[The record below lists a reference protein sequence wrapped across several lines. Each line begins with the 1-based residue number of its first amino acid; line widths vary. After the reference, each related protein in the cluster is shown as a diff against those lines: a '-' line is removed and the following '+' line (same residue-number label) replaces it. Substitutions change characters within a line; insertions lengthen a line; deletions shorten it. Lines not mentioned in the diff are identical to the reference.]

1 MTGSTTKPM
10 TTKKILLIV
19 GGVVVALGLVV
30 AVFVGGIVGLALYG
44 VGNSEAAAKAKEFLR
59 TSEKLKQ
66 DIGEVKDFGSII
78 TGSVNASDTNGQAT
92 LNLKVIGVQETVNA
106 SVNLVYGNQG
116 DWRVISAS
124 YVNKDGQTID
134 LLDPYD
140 TKIPVPLLIA

>member
-1 MTGSTTKPM
+1 M

-19 GGVVVALGLVV
+19 GGVVIALGLVV
-30 AVFVGGIVGLALYG
+30 ALFVGGIVGLALYS
-44 VGNSEAAAKAKEFLR
+44 VGNSEAAANAKEFLR

-78 TGSVNASDTNGQAT
+78 TGSVNVSDANGQAT
-92 LNLKVIGVQETVNA
+92 LNLKVIGAEETVNA
-106 SVNLVYGNQG
+106 SVNLVYINRG
-116 DWRVISAS
+116 DWRVTSAS
-124 YVNKDGQTID
+124 YVDKDGQTID